1 STVYAF
7 FHAKPEIEFDKSNEP
22 DYLVFH
28 CTKCGEKMRQGLK
41 TGDRGST
48 GNMREHVKKCWGEEA
63 LEAVANS
70 TLEEAR

>member
-1 STVYAF
+1 VYAF

-22 DYLVFH
+22 DYLVFR

-48 GNMREHVKKCWGEEA
+48 GNMQEHVKKCWGEEA